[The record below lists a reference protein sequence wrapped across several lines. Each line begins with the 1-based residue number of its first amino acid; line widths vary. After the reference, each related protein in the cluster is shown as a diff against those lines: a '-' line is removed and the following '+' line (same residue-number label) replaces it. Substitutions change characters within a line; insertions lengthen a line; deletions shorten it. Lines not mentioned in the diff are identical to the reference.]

1 MTDNTDHN
9 NQQEMMK
16 KTFQNILLQIGK
28 KISSQFLVDANTVAP
43 DEHGKISDTIKPIMN
58 VAKDMFKGL
67 LGQNF
72 NSAQLSS
79 LSSMVN
85 KTFLDN
91 MNSDQPHHQS
101 PIALAIQLLMN
112 IGIPMVK
119 NLIDKVGNHSKKV
132 EQKEQHSVGAKPAG
146 YHAAHRETQNPSQHA
161 QTGQEVGPAA
171 FHRKISGRTQ

>member
-9 NQQEMMK
+9 NQQEIMK

-43 DEHGKISDTIKPIMN
+43 DEQGNISDTIKPIMK

-72 NSAQLSS
+72 NSEQLSS
-79 LSSMVN
+79 LGTMVN

-119 NLIDKVGNHSKKV
+119 NIIDKVSHHSKKV
-132 EQKEQHSVGAKPAG
+132 EQKEQHAVTSKAVG
-146 YHAAHRETQNPSQHA
+146 YHASNRETKNTSQHA
-161 QTGQEVGPAA
+161 QLGHEVGAAA
-171 FHRKISGRTQ
+171 FHRKMGTQR